1 MEIVVVEGD
10 LAKFSADVIVNA
22 ASTILEM
29 RGGVA
34 AALRKHGGK
43 EIEEEALESAPL
55 ELGQAIA
62 TSAGK
67 LDAKFVIHAAA
78 MEPGK
83 AASVESIRNSFRNS
97 LELAESLE
105 CESMAVPAIGCGIGG
120 FNLEQGAE
128 ILLREAT
135 AFSSSSVKTIFF
147 VLHSPD
153 AQGVFLRKAKELSV
167 SLTDFSAFKKR
178 MEEEARKHEL
188 EREQNESGESVEE
201 TAGDFGE
208 TKKEPEPD
216 S

>member
-1 MEIVVVEGD
+1 
-10 LAKFSADVIVNA
+10 
-22 ASTILEM
+22 M

-67 LDAKFVIHAAA
+67 LDAKFVVHAAA
-78 MEPGK
+78 MELGK
-83 AASVESIRNSFRNS
+83 GANAESIRVSFKNS
-97 LELAESLE
+97 LELADSLE

-120 FNLEQGAE
+120 FNLEQASE
-128 ILLREAT
+128 ILLREASS
-135 AFSSSSVKTIFF
+135 FSASCVKTVFF

-153 AQGVFLRKAKELSV
+153 AQGVFLRKAKELGI

-178 MEEEARKHEL
+178 AEEEKRKREL
-188 EREQNESGESVEE
+188 EREKEEESEPKTSG

-208 TKKEPEPD
+208 AKEE
-216 S
+216 SESAS

>member
-1 MEIVVVEGD
+1 MEIVIIEGD
-10 LAKFSADVIVNA
+10 LSKFSADVIVNA

-83 AASVESIRNSFRNS
+83 GASAESIRSSFKNS
-97 LELAESLE
+97 LDLAESLE
-105 CESMAVPAIGCGIGG
+105 CESVAVPAIGCGIGG

-135 AFSSSSVKTIFF
+135 AFFSSSVKTVFF
-147 VLHSPD
+147 VLHSSD
-153 AQGVFLRKAKELSV
+153 AQGVFLRKAKELNV

-178 MEEEARKHEL
+178 VAEEARVHEL
-188 EREQNESGESVEE
+188 EREKNDESEE
-201 TAGDFGE
+201 ATAGGFVE
-208 TKKEPEPD
+208 AKEEQEPD